1 MHFLAGVN
9 PRRSPAT
16 RWCAGRRHVSLDLAY
31 AVAGRRPRG
40 HRSGRGG
47 GHHRARA
54 GTPGIDVRVL
64 EHEPYIAAL
73 AARLRQQGVNRRANA
88 MGVARRNGG
97 ASAVGAATAFPAGV
111 VQERCRDVCDR
122 PGPRTGHARLLR
134 GVRVNAIVTNSTGQ
148 RAHHLVTESRKGP
161 IAVRG
166 AKFVLAAGAV
176 NSAALQLTSAND
188 TTRAAWPIPPTRSGA
203 TS

>member
-1 MHFLAGVN
+1 MQ
-9 PRRSPAT
+9 
-16 RWCAGRRHVSLDLAY
+16 SLTADVVVIAP
-31 AVAGRRPRG
+31 VWV
-40 HRSGRGG
+40 G

-54 GTPGIDVRVL
+54 GTPGVDVLVL

-88 MGVARRNGG
+88 MGVDRRNGG

-176 NSAALQLTSAND
+176 NSAALRLTAAND
-188 TTRAAWPIPPTRSGA
+188 ATRAAWPIPPTRSGA